1 MKLTDRFETLGRTRS
16 PDLWSDIERREP
28 GPPMPQVPRGHR
40 TLTAAVALAV
50 ATAAIGL
57 TVRAFL
63 GTGER
68 GPVTT
73 PAPIVP
79 KANGAIWFRVGDGD
93 APSFIYEINPDGTG
107 QRLVFGSESDP
118 LRYSQI
124 AWSPDGS
131 RIAYI
136 DPIVGKRG
144 VYVSDPDGVDPPQL
158 TYGVNDGWPAW
169 SPDGTRIAFSSTRYD
184 PNIEV
189 CTPAGDFLCPT
200 DIYVMDANGSNVKR
214 LTYDPVPEYHP
225 VWSPDGT
232 KIAFVQT
239 FNGTA
244 TAIYAMNSD
253 GTDVR
258 QVSSHDGGSD
268 FSPSWSPDGS
278 RIVFSSIRFEDWR
291 IFVVNPDGTDE
302 HSILDSGGFV
312 DQSVWSPDGKLIA
325 FVGSGFGD
333 FPDGHALYVMQL
345 DGSDIRRLSS
355 QDLEYGVAGDIAWQ
369 PLPTASPMLSP
380 YVAATI
386 PVGAFPRAIAVGEGA
401 VWATVDNATGGS
413 DDWLVVKIDPG
424 TNEILDTIPTRDA
437 GDIAVG
443 AGAVW
448 VTSSQGG
455 DGVVVRVDPGTG
467 EVVTTIPVGPGLSNV
482 EFGFGAVWVTL
493 NFGGDPP
500 AGEVVRIDPD
510 ANEIV
515 ARAPVNGGWPR
526 DIAIG
531 EGSVW
536 VYGHSRLTGRG
547 WDASSLWRIDPLTN
561 ELATVLDQQGFL
573 GDGGALPDNL
583 AAGEGVVWAADDE
596 GNGVRIDPATGA
608 VNTFEVE
615 DGFSW
620 PFLAYGGKVFF
631 GLHAVK
637 ILDTRTLEV
646 VGSIDLNSSV
656 VDAALDAST
665 GSLWITN
672 YEDSIT
678 RIDLR

>member
-1 MKLTDRFETLGRTRS
+1 MKLTDRFETLGRARS
-16 PDLWSDIERREP
+16 PDLWPEVVRREP
-28 GPPMPQVPRGHR
+28 RRLSPEVPHR
-40 TLTAAVALAV
+40 HRALTVAVALAV

-57 TVRAFL
+57 TVRAFV
-63 GTGER
+63 GTGDR
-68 GPVTT
+68 SPITT
-73 PAPIVP
+73 PAPIGP
-79 KANGAIWFRVGDGD
+79 KTNGVIWFRVGGGD
-93 APSFIYEINPDGTG
+93 APSFIYEIKPDGTG

-144 VYVSDPDGVDPPQL
+144 VYVSDPDGVDPRQL

-169 SPDGTRIAFSSTRYD
+169 SPDGTRIAFASTRYE
-184 PNIEV
+184 PTVELCEPGV
-189 CTPAGDFLCPT
+189 EFLCPT
-200 DIYVMDANGSNVKR
+200 DIYVMDADGSNVTR
-214 LTYDPVPEYHP
+214 LTTDPAPDYHP

-232 KIAFVQT
+232 TIAFVKT
-239 FNGTA
+239 LNGTA
-244 TAIYAMNSD
+244 TAIYVMKAD

-258 QVSSHDGGSD
+258 EISSHEGGSD
-268 FSPSWSPDGS
+268 SSPSWSPDASHLVFAS
-278 RIVFSSIRFEDWR
+278 RRYEDLEIFIV
-291 IFVVNPDGTDE
+291 NADGTDE
-302 HSILDSGGFV
+302 HPILDSGGFV
-312 DQSVWSPDGKLIA
+312 DHSVWSPDGKLIA
-325 FVGSGFGD
+325 FVGSGFGG

-355 QDLEYGVAGDIAWQ
+355 QVLEYGVAGDIAWQ
-369 PLPTASPMLSP
+369 PLPAASPVLSP

-386 PVGAFPRAIAVGEGA
+386 PVGAFPHAIETGEGA
-401 VWATVDNATGGS
+401 VWATVDNATRGP

-455 DGVVVRVDPGTG
+455 DGVVVRIDPSTG
-467 EVVTTIPVGPGLSNV
+467 EVVTTIPVGSGLSNL
-482 EFGFGAVWVTL
+482 ESGLGAVWATL
-493 NFGGDPP
+493 NFGGNPP
-500 AGEVVRIDPD
+500 AGEVVRIDPET
-510 ANEIV
+510 NEVV
-515 ARAPVNGGWPR
+515 ARVPVNGGWPR

-536 VYGHSRLTGRG
+536 VYGHSRLREHG
-547 WDASSLWRIDPLTN
+547 WEASSLWRIDPLTN

-583 AAGEGVVWAADDE
+583 AAGEGVVWAADDK

-620 PFLAYGGKVFF
+620 PFLAYEGKVFF

-656 VDAALDAST
+656 VDAAVDAST